1 MSERPR
7 NAEGAGT
14 RQEVASAPAQVR
26 NAKDKVKAK
35 ACNRSEPLQRNRE
48 PNALAQTITCPDCG
62 LLLHVTDD
70 TADFKFAYDMKEW
83 RGICMRVHL
92 GDAAWCLVLRDG
104 TRLKS

>member
-14 RQEVASAPAQVR
+14 RQEVASVPR
-26 NAKDKVKAK
+26 PSKNAKGKVKAK
-35 ACNRSEPLQRNRE
+35 ACKRPAPLQRNRE

-83 RGICMRVHL
+83 RASARV
-92 GDAAWCLVLRDG
+92 CILVTPRG
-104 TRLKS
+104 VSSCVMARS